1 MTKLGSRKLHICPT
15 VTKMGSIIDH
25 RRDYNGVEAPRGQ
38 RHIPR
43 KKLTPVPP
51 GFGFAFQNSS
61 LYVKE
66 SKTIST
72 PWIPDSRYQIPD
84 SLSAELGA
92 RIPIVSGILD
102 SFSCIPDSGF
112 HKQKFPTF
120 RNADSLKVMLHWR
133 DDSQRRF
140 LAQKIVVASRLV

>member
-25 RRDYNGVEAPRGQ
+25 RRDYNGVEALRGQ

-102 SFSCIPDSGF
+102 SFSCIPDSRTWDSGF

-120 RNADSLKVMLHWR
+120 RNADSLKVMLH
-133 DDSQRRF
+133 
-140 LAQKIVVASRLV
+140 

>member
-15 VTKMGSIIDH
+15 VTKMGSIIDL
-25 RRDYNGVEAPRGQ
+25 RRDYNGVEALRGQ

-84 SLSAELGA
+84 SLSAELGS
-92 RIPIVSGILD
+92 RIRILRGILD
-102 SFSCIPDSGF
+102 YLRCIPHSKPWDSGF

-120 RNADSLKVMLHWR
+120 RNADSLKVMLH
-133 DDSQRRF
+133 
-140 LAQKIVVASRLV
+140 